1 MSYGLIRKAE
11 ISLSAEKFSMDEFT
25 DSTGAKNYLGFS
37 KIVPSVKLIFKNK
50 NATSS
55 VKKWLAMENLFY
67 SAKLLC
73 HFKETPC
80 LQQDVITYPKSNRYL
95 NQLNFAL
102 ENNRALYPYSSNIV
116 AQQANNFLR
125 FSFEGKYFFN
135 YPKGGGMN
143 ARFICRK
150 IYVFGSQNNL

>member
-50 NATSS
+50 NATSA
-55 VKKWLAMENLFY
+55 VKKWLQWKTYFIR
-67 SAKLLC
+67 
-73 HFKETPC
+73 ETALSFQRDTV
-80 LQQDVITYPKSNRYL
+80 LQQDVITYPKSNSYL

-102 ENNRALYPYSSNIV
+102 ENNRALYPYYSNV
-116 AQQANNFLR
+116 VVTADKQ
-125 FSFEGKYFFN
+125 FF
-135 YPKGGGMN
+135 KI
-143 ARFICRK
+143 FIRRKIFFQLSKRWRDKCAIFCRK
-150 IYVFGSQNNL
+150 IYVFRRQNNL